1 MHEENVF
8 EWMKFAK
15 MDLDTAIHIEATMRP
30 KPLEIICY
38 LDNANAPRVPLA

>member
-1 MHEENVF
+1 MN
-8 EWMKFAK
+8 FAK
-15 MDLDTAIHIEATMRP
+15 MDVDVAIHIEATTHP